1 MSEKAEMQVDDP
13 PQRKEPTRKELK
25 DLPDFKPD
33 PAALEAERA
42 VLGVALRTHEKWS
55 VLDEGDTNSY
65 DPSLEA
71 KMILLGQQWDRLA
84 EEMPEEEDPWSHV
97 DETGMKYCE
106 CHAYAQPL
114 ELTHPNATL
123 ACSPDRPAWYV

>member
-33 PAALEAERA
+33 PAALEAETTR
-42 VLGVALRTHEKWS
+42 LREKWS

-114 ELTHPNATL
+114 KLTHPNATL
-123 ACSPDRPAWYV
+123 ACSPDRPAWYVR